1 METDAIVAGLQGER
15 ARLVGQL
22 DDLGVTE
29 EGELRTDQDFG
40 DGFADAASAT
50 AGRAERLGIAENLVE
65 LLRNV
70 DRALSKV
77 EQGTYG
83 ICERC
88 GKTIDPDRME
98 YRPTSRYCVECKAL
112 R

>member
-1 METDAIVAGLQGER
+1 METDGIVAVLQGER
-15 ARLVGQL
+15 ARLVSQL

-29 EGELRTDQDFG
+29 DGEIRPDVDFG

-65 LLRNV
+65 MLGNV
-70 DRALSKV
+70 DRALNKL

-88 GKTIDPDRME
+88 GTTIDPARME
-98 YRPTSRYCVECKAL
+98 YRPISRYCVECKAL
-112 R
+112 Q